1 VPEEL
6 FDRIV
11 REIRERKERSR
22 AAFEESRRL
31 KAALTALNEAAGD
44 GDGASASRPA
54 ARRRTAQR
62 AQSRA
67 PRGENVRR
75 IRAEIEQR
83 PGARAGEVAAVTGI
97 ARPTVAST
105 LGRLARA
112 GELEKHALPG
122 GGVGYRRPREAEPA
136 AEKPG
141 SRASEDPRA
150 AGSSGQT

>member
-67 PRGENVRR
+67 PRGANVRR

-105 LGRLARA
+105 LGKLARD
-112 GELEKHALPG
+112 GELEKLALPG
-122 GGVGYRRPREAEPA
+122 GGVGYRRTRESEPVA
-136 AEKPG
+136 ARPG
-141 SRASEDPRA
+141 RAARDDPRA
-150 AGSSGQT
+150 AGAGGQT